1 VPWEMAQTQAFLDII
16 VHVDFELDGSYL
28 AFILVEFPKINK
40 PLNIQNITGYMVN
53 MTLL

>member
-1 VPWEMAQTQAFLDII
+1 MAQTQAILDII